1 MNLNQSVPLVLD
13 LDGTLVRTDML
24 AESGLYRL
32 KKSPLGFLLAL
43 ASLVKGRS
51 RLKAAFATG
60 FEFSTNLLPFRP
72 EVLKLM
78 NQALADG
85 REVILATASDKAI
98 AEKLALDL
106 GGFASVFASSEH
118 INLSGSRKAQALVDK
133 FGHEGFD
140 YVGDSSK
147 DFPVWSVSRTPILVG
162 NNGAASNSFNRLG
175 RGLRISE
182 EDKLNKIQIW
192 SRALR
197 LHQWVKN
204 LLLFVPAV
212 AAHEIFDLEVLIKLI
227 FAFFA
232 FSLSASAVYL
242 LNDLLDLEN
251 DRLHDTKRLRPIAQ
265 GDVSIFSA
273 GLAST
278 ALIVLGFGISL
289 FVGLSF
295 TYALLGYLLLTTL
308 YSALLKKLLIV
319 DVVILALLYTLR
331 IVAGGISVQI
341 LVSFWLL
348 TFSLFIFLSL
358 SFLKRA
364 SELEAWKSGDVKYSP
379 GRAYAESDLPAVN
392 SLGIGAGLLSVLVF
406 SLYLDSDSISG
417 LYQNPEYLWAAVP
430 VMVFWVSWVWIK
442 SGRGE
447 VNQDPIIFALKDIA
461 SLVSGALVL
470 GLFLISQLVLS

>member
-1 MNLNQSVPLVLD
+1 MPLVLD

-24 AESGLYRL
+24 VESGLYQL
-32 KKSPLGFLLAL
+32 KKGPLRFLLAL
-43 ASLVKGRS
+43 ASLVKGKS
-51 RLKAAFATG
+51 RLKAALATG

-72 EVLKLM
+72 EVLTLM

-85 REVILATASDKAI
+85 REVVLATASDKAI

-106 GGFASVFASSEH
+106 GGFASVFASSENV
-118 INLSGSRKAQALVDK
+118 NLSGSRKAQALVDK
-133 FGHEGFD
+133 FGREGFD

-147 DFPVWSVSRTPILVG
+147 DFPVWSVSRSPILVG
-162 NNGAASNSFNRLG
+162 QNWAASKSFNRLG
-175 RGLRISE
+175 RGRRISE

-197 LHQWVKN
+197 LHQWIKN
-204 LLLFVPAV
+204 LLLFVPAA
-212 AAHEIFDLEVLIKLI
+212 AAHEILDLEVLPKLI

-242 LNDLLDLEN
+242 INDLLDLEN

-265 GDVSIFSA
+265 GDVSIINA
-273 GLAST
+273 GLASA

-289 FVGLSF
+289 FVGLGF

-341 LVSFWLL
+341 PVSFWLL
-348 TFSLFIFLSL
+348 AFSLFIFLSL
-358 SFLKRA
+358 SFVKRA
-364 SELEAWKSGDVKYSP
+364 SELEAWKSGDIKSSP
-379 GRAYAESDLPAVN
+379 GRAYTESDLPAVN

-406 SLYLDSDSISG
+406 ALYLDSESISG

-430 VMVFWVSWVWIK
+430 VMIFWVSWVWIK

-447 VNQDPIIFALKDIA
+447 VNQDPIIFALKDRA